1 MRLQNGVAN
10 LSVMEEVNGVRRIH
24 EKSVTNHA
32 VANIDLNM
40 IRCTTQISERTK
52 KKDDIPVWAR
62 GYDALMIWLMVLPLL
77 L

>member
-10 LSVMEEVNGVRRIH
+10 LSVMEEVNGLRRIH
-24 EKSVTNHA
+24 EKSVTKHA
-32 VANIDLNM
+32 VAKFDLNM
-40 IRCTTQISERTK
+40 IRCTNQISERNK